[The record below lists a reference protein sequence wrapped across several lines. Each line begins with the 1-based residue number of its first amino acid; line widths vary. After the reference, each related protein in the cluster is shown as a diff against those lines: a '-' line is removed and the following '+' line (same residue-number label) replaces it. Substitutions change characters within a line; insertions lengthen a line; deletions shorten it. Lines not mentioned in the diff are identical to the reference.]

1 MSPRTSR
8 KAPPTQ
14 LENFYNVGQAAVRL
28 GLKTQA
34 EHDAGSIKG
43 EKWLRNGANRPED
56 GSKGE
61 MFPHRRM
68 GRELQFS
75 DSDLAHIA
83 AMHFNAPTQGARRG
97 SRKRAASRPA
107 EARVP
112 RQQAAPEPARLA
124 NVA

>member
-8 KAPPTQ
+8 KAPAPPTQ
-14 LENFYNVGQAAVRL
+14 LENFYNVGLAAVRL

-34 EHDAGSIKG
+34 EHDAGSTKG
-43 EKWLRNGANRPED
+43 ERWLRDGANRPED

-75 DSDLAHIA
+75 DSDLAYIA
-83 AMHFNAPTQGARRG
+83 EMHFNAPTQGARRG
-97 SRKRAASRPA
+97 SRKRAVR
-107 EARVP
+107 R
-112 RQQAAPEPARLA
+112 APEPRIPRQVTPAA
-124 NVA
+124 A

>member
-1 MSPRTSR
+1 MPTRTRR

-14 LENFYNVGQAAVRL
+14 LENFYNVGRAAVRL
-28 GLKTQA
+28 GLKTQE
-34 EHDAGSIKG
+34 EHEAGSEKG
-43 EKWLRNGANRPED
+43 ERWLRDGANRPED

-75 DSDLAHIA
+75 DSDLAYIA

-97 SRKRAASRPA
+97 SRRRSTAKSA
-107 EARVP
+107 EPRVP
-112 RQQAAPEPARLA
+112 RQQAGLKAIA
-124 NVA
+124 

>member
-8 KAPPTQ
+8 KAPPTP
-14 LENFYNVGQAAVRL
+14 LDNFYNVGLAAVRL
-28 GLKTQA
+28 GLKTQK
-34 EHDAGSIKG
+34 EHDAGSSKG
-43 EKWLRNGANRPED
+43 ERWLREGANRPED

-75 DSDLAHIA
+75 ESDLAYIA

-97 SRKRAASRPA
+97 SRKRVASRPTGT
-107 EARVP
+107 RVAT
-112 RQQAAPEPARLA
+112 QAATEPAQLA

>member
-8 KAPPTQ
+8 KAPPTP
-14 LENFYNVGQAAVRL
+14 LENYYNVGRAAVRL
-28 GLKTQA
+28 GLKTQE
-34 EHDAGSIKG
+34 EHDAGSTKG
-43 EKWLRNGANRPED
+43 ERWLREGANRPED

-75 DSDLAHIA
+75 DSDLAYIA

-97 SRKRAASRPA
+97 SRRRAAARPA
-107 EARVP
+107 EPRIP
-112 RQQAAPEPARLA
+112 RQTRAAA
-124 NVA
+124 

>member
-1 MSPRTSR
+1 MPPRTR
-8 KAPPTQ
+8 RTAPPTQ
-14 LENFYNVGQAAVRL
+14 LENFYTVSQAAVRL
-28 GLKTQA
+28 GLKTQE
-34 EHDAGSIKG
+34 EHDAGSVKG
-43 EKWLRNGANRPED
+43 ERWLRDGANRPED

-83 AMHFNAPTQGARRG
+83 AMHSNAPTQGARRG

-112 RQQAAPEPARLA
+112 RQQAAPEPARA
-124 NVA
+124 AA

>member
-1 MSPRTSR
+1 MPPRTR
-8 KAPPTQ
+8 RQAPPTQ

-28 GLKTQA
+28 GLKTQE
-34 EHDAGSIKG
+34 EHAAGSTKG
-43 EKWLRNGANRPED
+43 ERWLRDGANRPED

-97 SRKRAASRPA
+97 SRKRTAARTNTP
-107 EARVP
+107 RVP
-112 RQQAAPEPARLA
+112 RQQPAPEPARA
-124 NVA
+124 AA